1 MSSFGAA
8 SSGRAIR
15 ILGAG
20 LVSGALILGAS
31 AGNAGVAFAQPGGG
45 GGGGGGGQ
53 GGSGGSGGAGQGNS
67 GGGGQGNSGGGD
79 SQPGGQG
86 QQGGPVGPAV
96 IVGNDNCYGP
106 IAAGIGCDTGA
117 PQ

>member
-1 MSSFGAA
+1 MSISGAA

-45 GGGGGGGQ
+45 GGGQ
-53 GGSGGSGGAGQGNS
+53 GGSGGS